1 MIALDRFL
9 PNVTAPWHQCL
20 KSADPRRAGS
30 SRRHPA
36 LLKYQAVTFPP
47 CPVMLLK
54 TEKARH
60 ELMPGVRTL
69 SLRERS
75 LLLLADGKPLQELQA
90 MYHGLGRQMVDD
102 LMRAGYF
109 CALAPDPGNAPATA
123 VPPVVQP
130 PHAPLRSLAG
140 TRMYLFDI
148 CERMFARRNPPLAE
162 QYRAALRDARDR
174 WSMLDVGEALLEDV
188 GYMAG
193 AELATAIRER
203 MVQLL
208 PQEAAPSSPGLRPAL
223 LRPQPAAT
231 AT

>member
-1 MIALDRFL
+1 M
-9 PNVTAPWHQCL
+9 
-20 KSADPRRAGS
+20 
-30 SRRHPA
+30 
-36 LLKYQAVTFPP
+36 
-47 CPVMLLK
+47 MLLK

-90 MYHGLGRQMVDD
+90 MYHGVGRQIVDD
-102 LMRAGYF
+102 LMRAGYL
-109 CALAPDPGNAPATA
+109 CAQAPEPGETTPAAA
-123 VPPVVQP
+123 VPPVVQA

-174 WSMLDVGEALLEDV
+174 WSMLDVGEALLEEV
-188 GYMAG
+188 GYLAG
-193 AELATAIRER
+193 AERAAAIREH
-203 MVQLL
+203 MAQLL
-208 PQEAAPSSPGLRPAL
+208 PLEAPAL
-223 LRPQPAAT
+223 SH
-231 AT
+231 